1 MQFKEWCFGV
11 ESGVEFLREIWSGVL
26 VWSLECSL
34 VVESDVEIWR
44 GVWKGVLSYSLEW
57 SFVVESGV

>member
-1 MQFKEWCFGV
+1 M
-11 ESGVEFLREIWSGVL
+11 EFLREVLSGVL

-44 GVWKGVLSYSLEW
+44 GVWSGVLEYSLEW
-57 SFVVESGV
+57 SFIVESGV

>member
-1 MQFKEWCFGV
+1 ME
-11 ESGVEFLREIWSGVL
+11 
-26 VWSLECSL
+26 LECSL

-44 GVWKGVLSYSLEW
+44 GVWNGVLSYCLEW